1 MIELLSIGAAVT
13 LVWSA
18 VVASVSLEAIRRA
31 AMRARRARAPCAPL
45 NLSPRRVLVVRPCA
59 GSEPRLSAN
68 LGSLS
73 LARRSF
79 AVRCRIAVADASD
92 TALPAATQAA
102 EALAAEGMD
111 AKVVLTGALGPN
123 RKVSQIQGAL
133 TAAAEPFD
141 VLLVAD
147 SDVDLTDT
155 HLDALVA
162 RLDETSPT
170 DAVWA
175 PPAELGVPET
185 FADRASIAVLGASLH
200 AFPLLA
206 GLDRGGLV
214 GKLFAVKQTAL
225 AGIGGIEVLAAHLG
239 EDMEL
244 ARRIKARGGGI
255 EVAPLVARSMLAGR
269 SWDQV
274 VARFA
279 RWLMVIRAQRP
290 ALLPSYPLLFFATPL
305 ILASAAITARGA
317 PRLAMAAAL
326 LAVGSRI
333 GVAVAAAWAA
343 GRPRSLRRA
352 VIEAVLADA
361 LLAVAFVRALTG
373 RRVVWRDNV
382 IIIDR
387 SGRAR
392 EGASEVPHGG

>member
-1 MIELLSIGAAVT
+1 
-13 LVWSA
+13 
-18 VVASVSLEAIRRA
+18 
-31 AMRARRARAPCAPL
+31 
-45 NLSPRRVLVVRPCA
+45 
-59 GSEPRLSAN
+59 
-68 LGSLS
+68 
-73 LARRSF
+73 
-79 AVRCRIAVADASD
+79 
-92 TALPAATQAA
+92 
-102 EALAAEGMD
+102 
-111 AKVVLTGALGPN
+111 
-123 RKVSQIQGAL
+123 
-133 TAAAEPFD
+133 
-141 VLLVAD
+141 
-147 SDVDLTDT
+147 
-155 HLDALVA
+155 
-162 RLDETSPT
+162 
-170 DAVWA
+170 
-175 PPAELGVPET
+175 
-185 FADRASIAVLGASLH
+185 
-200 AFPLLA
+200 
-206 GLDRGGLV
+206 
-214 GKLFAVKQTAL
+214 
-225 AGIGGIEVLAAHLG
+225 
-239 EDMEL
+239 
-244 ARRIKARGGGI
+244 
-255 EVAPLVARSMLAGR
+255 MLAGR